1 MTLNGVMAVILR
13 YFSEFSYLPG
23 VLGKSSRSLSHL
35 LMSSCTNTVM
45 NTLNSL
51 PNCVVFANT
60 TKTLKTRFDKL
71 GTIRIHDIYNFRA

>member
-1 MTLNGVMAVILR
+1 MTLNGVMAVVLR
-13 YFSEFSYLPG
+13 YLSKSAYLPG

-35 LMSSCTNTVM
+35 LMNFCANTVM

>member
-1 MTLNGVMAVILR
+1 
-13 YFSEFSYLPG
+13 
-23 VLGKSSRSLSHL
+23 
-35 LMSSCTNTVM
+35 M

-71 GTIRIHDIYNFRA
+71 GTIRIQDSIISGHSCKEPKVVASFRTKNLSKE